1 MDMPAYVRDDDLFSH
16 GTEEEE
22 GLKIN
27 PGMLTNSNLYSS
39 LDKIFLVAEE
49 IESVMVKECDEE
61 RKSVSVKVPVEMI
74 TKYGIGSMTLND
86 PSCVPAKTE
95 AEWSLSSHSTR
106 CGSIALSYGL
116 SPMYRNNLNIVF
128 SEGPFAG
135 RKTK

>member
-1 MDMPAYVRDDDLFSH
+1 MLIKFILF
-16 GTEEEE
+16 
-22 GLKIN
+22 
-27 PGMLTNSNLYSS
+27 YST

-49 IESVMVKECDEE
+49 IESAMVKDCDEE

-74 TKYGIGSMTLND
+74 TKFGIGAMTLND

-95 AEWSLSSHSTR
+95 AEWILSSHSTR